1 MKPTKT
7 IEVLIHL
14 KDEQD
19 EVIRS
24 EQVAISGTMYELL
37 MSENPS
43 FAPNK
48 PQNEYRE
55 VDIWYIVDLIRGN

>member
-1 MKPTKT
+1 M
-7 IEVLIHL
+7 